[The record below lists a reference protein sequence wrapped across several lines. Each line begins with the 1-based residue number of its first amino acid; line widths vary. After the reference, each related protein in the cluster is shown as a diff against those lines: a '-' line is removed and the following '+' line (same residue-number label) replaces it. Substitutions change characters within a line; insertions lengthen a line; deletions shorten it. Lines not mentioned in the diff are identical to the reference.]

1 MNVETAQ
8 STRQGNRNDNQDRA
22 SIVVT
27 DTRILLTVA
36 DGMGGHIGGDVA
48 AEAAI
53 DAMVRCF
60 KRQRGNS
67 IRDAGDFMRE
77 SIAEAHE
84 AVVMLGSALSP
95 ELRPRTTITVCLV
108 ADNCATWAHVGDSRI
123 YLLRDRKVVTRT
135 RDHSAVELL
144 VQQGLLRDEDVHTH
158 PMRNFVEQCLG
169 GEPEMPNIAIAEP
182 RQLMAGDVVLL
193 CSDGFWAPLD
203 EAHVAQEMT
212 SLNIELQTNLDL
224 MAAEAEENASPTS
237 DNVTAVALRWM
248 E

>member
-1 MNVETAQ
+1 VNVETAQ

-27 DTRILLTVA
+27 DTRILLAVA

-53 DAMVRCF
+53 DALVRCF
-60 KRQRGNS
+60 KRQRGS

-84 AVVMLGSALSP
+84 AVVMLGAALSP

-108 ADNCATWAHVGDSRI
+108 MDNCSTWAHVGDSRI
-123 YLLRDRKVVTRT
+123 YLFRDKKVLTRT

-144 VQQGLLRDEDVHTH
+144 VQQGLLKDADVHTH

-169 GEPEMPNIAIAEP
+169 GEPEMPNISIAEP

-193 CSDGFWAPLD
+193 CSDGFWAPLS
-203 EAHVAQEMT
+203 ETHVAEEMT
-212 SLNIELQTNLDL
+212 TLNIEIQTNLDL
-224 MAAEAEENASPTS
+224 LAAEAEENASPSS

>member
-27 DTRILLTVA
+27 DTRILLAVA

-53 DAMVRCF
+53 DALVRCF
-60 KRQRGNS
+60 KRQRGS

-84 AVVMLGSALSP
+84 AVVMLGAALSP
-95 ELRPRTTITVCLV
+95 ELRPRTTITVCLIM
-108 ADNCATWAHVGDSRI
+108 DNCAVWAHVGDSRI
-123 YLLRDRKVVTRT
+123 YLFRDKKVLIRT

-144 VQQGLLRDEDVHTH
+144 VQQGLLRDADVHTH

-169 GEPEMPNIAIAEP
+169 GEPEMPNISIAEP

-193 CSDGFWAPLD
+193 CSDGFWAPLA
-203 EAHVAQEMT
+203 EIHVAEEMN
-212 SLNIELQTNLDL
+212 SHIELQVNLDVL
-224 MAAEAEENASPTS
+224 AAEAEENASPSS

>member
-8 STRQGNRNDNQDRA
+8 ASRQGNRNDNQDRA

-27 DTRILLTVA
+27 DTRILLVVA

-53 DAMVRCF
+53 DALVRCF
-60 KRQRGNS
+60 KRLRGG
-67 IRDAGDFMRE
+67 IRDAGDFLRE
-77 SIAEAHE
+77 SIVEAHE
-84 AVVMLGSALSP
+84 AVVMLGAALAP
-95 ELRPRTTITVCLV
+95 ELRPRTTITVCVV

-123 YLLRDRKVVTRT
+123 YLMRDQKVLIRT

-144 VQQGLLRDEDVHTH
+144 VQQGLLKDADVHTH

-169 GEPEMPNIAIAEP
+169 GEPEIPQITITEP
-182 RQLMAGDVVLL
+182 KPLMAGDVILL
-193 CSDGFWAPLD
+193 CSDGFWAPLK
-203 EAHVAQEMT
+203 EPHVAAE
-212 SLNIELQTNLDL
+212 LNSHIELQDILDIL
-224 MAAEAEENASPTS
+224 AREAEEAAAPSS
-237 DNVTAVALRWM
+237 DNVTAVALKWM

>member
-8 STRQGNRNDNQDRA
+8 VSRQGNRSDNQDRA

-27 DTRILLTVA
+27 DTRILLAVA

-48 AEAAI
+48 AETAI
-53 DAMVRCF
+53 DALVRCF
-60 KRQRGNS
+60 KRQKGG
-67 IRDAGDFMRE
+67 IRDAGDFLRE

-84 AVVMLGSALSP
+84 AVVMLGAALAP

-108 ADNCATWAHVGDSRI
+108 ADNCGTWAHVGDSRI
-123 YLLRDRKVVTRT
+123 YLIRDQKVAVRT

-144 VQQGLLRDEDVHTH
+144 VQQGLLKDADVHTH

-169 GEPEMPNIAIAEP
+169 GEPELPNMTIADPKPFMP
-182 RQLMAGDVVLL
+182 GDIVVL
-193 CSDGFWAPLD
+193 CSDGFWAPLSD
-203 EAHVAQEMT
+203 DYLAKEL
-212 SLNIELQTNLDL
+212 SLNLELQTTLDVL
-224 MAAEAEENASPTS
+224 AAEAEERASPSS
-237 DNVTAVALRWM
+237 DNVTAVALRWI

>member
-8 STRQGNRNDNQDRA
+8 VSRQGNRADNQDRA

-53 DAMVRCF
+53 DALVRSF
-60 KRQRGNS
+60 KRLRGG
-67 IRDAGDFMRE
+67 IRDAGDFLRE
-77 SIAEAHE
+77 SIVEAHE
-84 AVVMLGSALSP
+84 AVVMLGAALAP
-95 ELRPRTTITVCLV
+95 ELRPRTTITACVV

-123 YLLRDRKVVTRT
+123 YLLRDQKVLIRT

-144 VQQGLLRDEDVHTH
+144 VQQGLLKDADVHTH

-169 GEPEMPNIAIAEP
+169 GEPEIPQITITEP
-182 RQLMAGDVVLL
+182 RPLMAGDVMLL
-193 CSDGFWAPLD
+193 CSDGFWAPL
-203 EAHVAQEMT
+203 QE
-212 SLNIELQTNLDL
+212 SHLAKELNSHLELQDILDVL
-224 MAAEAEENASPTS
+224 AREAEEAAAPSS

-248 E
+248 D